1 VFGCP
6 LQNEY
11 GASEC
16 LAIAHGCREGWLHVD
31 ADWVI
36 LEPVDSNYQP
46 TPPGTLSHT
55 VLLTNLANA
64 VQPLVRYDLGD
75 SVRVKVGPCAC
86 GSPLPAIQVEGRS
99 DDVVALHARDGTI
112 AHLVPLALTTVVEDA
127 ADVHRF
133 QIVQTAPDG
142 LALRLTDAD
151 RARAGATAVAALRA
165 YLDRHALNH
174 VGIVLEGGEPRPE
187 HRGGKLR
194 QVVAM

>member
-1 VFGCP
+1 
-6 LQNEY
+6 
-11 GASEC
+11 
-16 LAIAHGCREGWLHVD
+16 
-31 ADWVI
+31 
-36 LEPVDSNYQP
+36 
-46 TPPGTLSHT
+46 

-75 SVRVKVGPCAC
+75 SVRVKAGPCAC

-99 DDVVALHARDGTI
+99 DDVVALRAHDGTI

-133 QIVQTAPDG
+133 QIVQTAPDC

-151 RARAGATAVAALRA
+151 RARAGAPAVAALRA
-165 YLDRHALNH
+165 YLDFHALTE
-174 VGIVLEGGEPRPE
+174 VGIILETGEPRPE